1 VGWISLGVI
10 ALALVLL
17 TAAIMALLGH
27 VRTLGLALRRSR
39 LRGEQAQ
46 RLQARL
52 MDLEERVAQLQADL
66 PKR

>member
-1 VGWISLGVI
+1 VGWISLGVVV
-10 ALALVLL
+10 LALVLL
-17 TAAIMALLGH
+17 VAVMVALLGH
-27 VRTLGLALRRSR
+27 VRTLGLALRRTR

-52 MDLEERVAQLQADL
+52 LDLEQRVAQVQADL

>member
-1 VGWISLGVI
+1 MI

-46 RLQARL
+46 RLQERL